1 MTLKRYRVKVGK
13 HHERNK
19 VYKTGDILIK
29 DDEDMPAG
37 FLDKFEDLGAAGK
50 STHRISTHEDD
61 TKREKEKIP
70 GESLFKIEHRG
81 GGRYRVINTVT
92 NQPVNDQ
99 LLSKADAEALIAG
112 YE

>member
-1 MTLKRYRVKVGK
+1 MLKRYRVKAGK
-13 HHERNK
+13 HHEHNK
-19 VYKTGDILIK
+19 VYKTGDVLIK
-29 DDEDMPAG
+29 DDEEMPAG

-50 STHRISTHEDD
+50 SERRISVHEDD

-70 GESLFKIEHRG
+70 GESILKMEHRG

-92 NQPVNDQ
+92 GQPINDQ
-99 LLSKADAEALIAG
+99 LLPKADAEALIAG